1 MLYICSQ
8 FLYFCVYF
16 IGDSKPTRKVYE
28 DDVLCFLYDYLPV
41 VSDHTDENKAYLLF
55 AVPGAGK
62 TFSVGQAILSLNLP
76 CHREKFVDV
85 HTFIEQLKDL
95 AKHSSASTFDGAKEV
110 FKDACAQFFQSIWS
124 VNKIRAP
131 DDRKTF
137 VLHFDES
144 QLLMGNHLVSRH
156 DSDVSK
162 NLYDYVMPAFCDAAN
177 LLLKE
182 HKWLK
187 IVFTGTNFF
196 TPLVLN
202 VGSQLKTHSI
212 KLLGR
217 FPLWWVIEHLNES
230 FDLGAMNGDEL
241 KKVVEP
247 LCANRRATNYLVRE
261 LQFSLHLNSPPSS
274 GAFVYAAI
282 LRAVEAA
289 YAGWRNPILQA
300 LGDNRSAVLAQVFS
314 LLTYPASLDES
325 VKFLTVDEI
334 GNVDWIAV
342 EVVRVLRSRLSDDV
356 KSYLLAGGLN
366 VWLDGDYVLVEQPI
380 GCVRKLWSELLSTHF
395 TANTNVEQVKAF
407 FTVAYSN
414 ESVKGH
420 AFERLLACE
429 LTLCNSKLHSLI
441 SKKTKTDFHP
451 DALAMSQPFVYESKI
466 HQADWTSTDLQH
478 RVMCVKEEGSSGRLV
493 DVGFPLLTVDGGD
506 MWKMLVELKYGYPQA
521 DLWRLCWT
529 FFDKMQAAAVSSAS
543 KAVAIFLS
551 SVTFLNHAPRQA
563 NVKAGL
569 SAFDSR
575 AKVLALM
582 NQRPKQF
589 IILDVSELTKYTVL
603 PFHKIMEHISCQT
616 SPLSDTSVVV
626 NGATTAFASMYVS
639 GSPTPQSLLPR
650 TTSSS
655 SSSSS
660 SRCSS
665 SSAAPQ

>member
-1 MLYICSQ
+1 
-8 FLYFCVYF
+8 VYF
-16 IGDSKPTRKVYE
+16 IGVSKPTKKVYE

-41 VSDHTDENKAYLLF
+41 MSDHTDENKAYLLF

-76 CHREKFVDV
+76 SHREKFVDS
-85 HTFIEQLKDL
+85 HTFIGQLKDL
-95 AKHSSASTFDGAKEV
+95 AERSSASTFNGAKQV
-110 FKDACAQFFQSIWS
+110 FAGACAQFFKTIFSE
-124 VNKIRAP
+124 IRAP
-131 DDRKTF
+131 NDSKTF

-144 QLLMGNHLVSRH
+144 QLLMGNKLVSRD
-156 DSDVSK
+156 DSGVSK
-162 NLYDYVMPAFCDAAN
+162 NLYNYVMPAFCDAAN
-177 LLLKE
+177 FLLSI

-202 VGSQLKTHSI
+202 VGSQLKTDSI
-212 KLLGR
+212 QLLGR

-230 FDLGAMNGDEL
+230 FDLGGAMNGDALREA
-241 KKVVEP
+241 VEP
-247 LCANRRATNYLVRE
+247 LCANRRAINHLVRE
-261 LQFSLHLNSPPSS
+261 LHSSLHYSSPPSS
-274 GAFVYAAI
+274 DNEGEVVSAAI
-282 LRAVEAA
+282 LHAVKVA
-289 YAGWRNPILQA
+289 YTKWRDPILLA
-300 LGDNRSAVLAQVFS
+300 LGNNRSAMLAQVFS
-314 LLTYPASLDES
+314 LLMYPEGHNGTPD
-325 VKFLTVDEI
+325 VHKVDK
-334 GNVDWIAV
+334 IAV
-342 EVVRVLRSRLSDDV
+342 TVVRVPTNSLSGDV
-356 KSYLLAGGLN
+356 KSYLLAGSLN
-366 VWLDGDYVLVEQPI
+366 AWLEGDEVLVEQPI

-395 TANTNVEQVKAF
+395 TANTNVEQVNAF

-414 ESVKGH
+414 TPEKGH

-429 LTLCNSKLHSLI
+429 MTLCNSRLHQLI
-441 SKKTKTDFHP
+441 STKTDTAFHP
-451 DALAMSQPFVYESKI
+451 DSFAMSQPFVYVPKI
-466 HQADWTSTDLQH
+466 QEADWTSTDLQH

-493 DVGFPLLTVDGGD
+493 DVGFPLLTVDGGN
-506 MWKMLVELKYGYPQA
+506 MWKMLVELKYGYSQA

-589 IILDVSELTKYTVL
+589 IILDVSELTEYTVL

-626 NGATTAFASMYVS
+626 NGATSAFASMYVS

-650 TTSSS
+650 TTSRSSSS